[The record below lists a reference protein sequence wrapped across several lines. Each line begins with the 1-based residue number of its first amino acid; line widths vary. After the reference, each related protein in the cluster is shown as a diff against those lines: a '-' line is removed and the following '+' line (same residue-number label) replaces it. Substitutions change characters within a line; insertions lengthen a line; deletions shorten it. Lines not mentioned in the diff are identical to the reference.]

1 MSAASVP
8 SRGRRSFD
16 ATAALTGLFGSAG
29 SLVIALG
36 IAAAVVGLSGYDVTA
51 TAGAMFDGSLGSTR
65 ALAATIQ
72 AAVPLTLV
80 ALGFTLAFR
89 AREINIGLEGQA
101 IAGGIAAVA
110 VGVALPGWV
119 PDAARLT
126 ALVAAAAAGAL
137 LAGGAVALQITRG
150 VNLVI
155 STFLS
160 NFIMVL
166 VLSWLIRGP
175 MQAEG
180 SSLGI
185 SDPVPLATSWPHF
198 GATPLSHDIWL
209 LIVLIVLLVGFER
222 LTRPGL
228 MARVVGSNPDFAVYS
243 GIPVN
248 RYRAGAVIASGA
260 LAGLAGASIVLAPPQ
275 FALVDHFTGEVG
287 YIGIAVA
294 LLARGSFVACFAAGL
309 LIAGLQQGTS
319 FAQIIVGV
327 PGSLGQLIQ
336 GTVIIVTGALGLWL
350 STLARR
356 ALRRR
361 RDAPPVEDPRPTP
374 PVKVAA

>member
-1 MSAASVP
+1 MTAAPVSA
-8 SRGRRSFD
+8 RGRRSLD
-16 ATAALTGLFGSAG
+16 LTAVLTGVFGSVA
-29 SLVIALG
+29 SLAIALA
-36 IAAAVVGLSGYDVTA
+36 IAAVVVGLSGYDVAA
-51 TAGAMFDGSLGSTR
+51 TAGAMFQGSLGSSR
-65 ALAATIQ
+65 ALASTIQ

-89 AREINIGLEGQA
+89 SREINIGLEGQA

-110 VGVALPGWV
+110 VAVALPDWF

-160 NFIMVL
+160 NFIMIL

-180 SSLGI
+180 TSLGI
-185 SDPVPLATSWPHF
+185 SNPVPLTTSWPHF
-198 GATPLSHDIWL
+198 GASPLSHDVWL
-209 LIVLIVLLVGFER
+209 LLVLIVVLVGFER

-294 LLARGSFVACFAAGL
+294 LLARGSFIACFVAGL

-350 STLARR
+350 SSLARR
-356 ALRRR
+356 ALHRRR
-361 RDAPPVEDPRPTP
+361 HAPPVTDVEATP
-374 PVKVAA
+374 EKVPA